1 MHKKDDF
8 ERYLKKQLKN
18 PKFKEEWDK
27 LAEEYDELKKNTH
40 RNAPK
45 SHEVGQGRVKHRPG
59 KTLMN
64 LGILYA

>member
-8 ERYLKKQLKN
+8 DRYLKKQLKN

-27 LAEEYDELKKNTH
+27 LAEEYDEFKKNTH

-45 SHEVGQGRVKHRPG
+45 SHEVGQGRDNP
-59 KTLMN
+59 
-64 LGILYA
+64 

>member
-1 MHKKDDF
+1 MYKKDDF

-40 RNAPK
+40 RIA
-45 SHEVGQGRVKHRPG
+45 SHRTKLG
-59 KTLMN
+59 KV
-64 LGILYA
+64 I

>member
-1 MHKKDDF
+1 MWEVKMYKKDDF

-40 RNAPK
+40 TVERHRTK
-45 SHEVGQGRVKHRPG
+45 LGKVG
-59 KTLMN
+59 
-64 LGILYA
+64 